1 MVSVLAEVLLALAAL
16 MLVSTVVVVVTARV
30 IYTRVRRSR
39 VVGAS
44 LLRARATLT
53 VGRQHE
59 VLRLRVRLSD
69 TLASGR
75 AALDLAEST
84 GSARGDLHR
93 LFDRIRVEA
102 AAVDAQL
109 VLLSSERDAAVLADA
124 LPAAGMRVEQIR
136 TLVRRLRTAVS
147 TGLVGVTDDALA
159 GLSAEVDREL
169 AALDAGVRE
178 LHALNADSP
187 LPGRSAP

>member
-1 MVSVLAEVLLALAAL
+1 MSVLAEVLLALAAL
-16 MLVSTVVVVVTARV
+16 MLVSTAVVVVTARV
-30 IYTRVRRSR
+30 VYTRVRRSR

-53 VGRQHE
+53 FGRQHE

-75 AALDLAEST
+75 EALNLADRT
-84 GSARGDLHR
+84 GRPRGDLHR
-93 LFDRIRVEA
+93 LFERIRGEA

-109 VLLSSERDAAVLADA
+109 ILLSSERDARALADA
-124 LPAAGMRVEQIR
+124 LPTAGVRVEQIH

-147 TGLVGVTDDALA
+147 TGLIGATDDALT
-159 GLSAEVDREL
+159 GLTADVDREV